1 MGEPHSPWAG
11 VEARVSRVT
20 LRLINDDGWV
30 VPYPR
35 QREAGNAWGFA
46 PAVWNVV
53 AESLGLD
60 RAWMRNFA
68 SASALPELRRICDVF
83 NTGKIDDRLNLLLGA
98 TFDRVWVR
106 REGFKPLAVA
116 LRWFYVEHLMAQGI
130 VDTAVQMA
138 VHLEQLRHQPGLL
151 GVGID
156 ATSVN
161 STWWNQRIPLGT
173 DRKPLVGNG
182 LAYDHDFQPM
192 NIFQHPNASD
202 GKPHWE
208 LMAELQS
215 TT

>member
-1 MGEPHSPWAG
+1 M
-11 VEARVSRVT
+11 SRVT

-30 VPYPR
+30 LPYPR
-35 QREAGNAWGFA
+35 QREAHNAWGVA
-46 PAVWNVV
+46 PAVWNMV
-53 AESLGLD
+53 ARSLGFGH
-60 RAWMRNFA
+60 WMEA
-68 SASALPELRRICDVF
+68 GALERICAEF
-83 NTGKIDDRLNLLLGA
+83 NSGRLNPWLNLALGA

-106 REGFKPLAVA
+106 RDGFKELASA
-116 LRWFYVEHLMAQGI
+116 LRWFYVEHLMTQGI
-130 VDTAVQMA
+130 ADTACQMA
-138 VHLEQLRHQPGLL
+138 EHLEQLRYQPGLL

-192 NIFQHPNASD
+192 NIFLHPNASD

-208 LMAELQS
+208 LMAALQS
-215 TT
+215 TP